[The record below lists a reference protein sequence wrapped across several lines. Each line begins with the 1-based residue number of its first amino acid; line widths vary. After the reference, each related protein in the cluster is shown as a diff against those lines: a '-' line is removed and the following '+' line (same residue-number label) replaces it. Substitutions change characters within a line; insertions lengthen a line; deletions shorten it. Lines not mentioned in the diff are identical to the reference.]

1 MTREQI
7 KEAVVQALLGVA
19 PEAQAGALRPDQD
32 LREQLEIDSFDFLNF
47 VIALDKSLSVAIP
60 EADYQKL
67 STLDACVDYLAAR
80 LRPQPRDAAQFPE
93 KGACG

>member
-1 MTREQI
+1 MTRDQI

-19 PEAQAGALRPDQD
+19 PEAQASALRPDQD

-60 EADYQKL
+60 EADYQRL
-67 STLDACVDYLAAR
+67 ATIDACVDYLAAR
-80 LRPQPRDAAQFPE
+80 TQPKTQDGTQLPE
-93 KGACG
+93 KGAWR

>member
-1 MTREQI
+1 MTREIIRQEVI
-7 KEAVVQALLGVA
+7 KALLGVA
-19 PEAQAGALRPDQD
+19 PEAQASALRPDQD

-67 STLDACVDYLAAR
+67 GTIDACVEYLAAR
-80 LRPQPRDAAQFPE
+80 MQPKPQDVAQFPE
-93 KGACG
+93 KGAF

>member
-1 MTREQI
+1 MTRDQI

-19 PEAQAGALRPDQD
+19 PEAQASSLRSDED

-60 EADYQKL
+60 EADYQRL
-67 STLDACVDYLAAR
+67 STIDACVDYLAAR
-80 LRPQPRDAAQFPE
+80 MQPKTQDGTQLPE
-93 KGACG
+93 KGTWR